1 MLTYL
6 IMIQRLMHILL
17 MITYKYNIQ
26 HCNIYQI
33 VGAAMSSFSPREK
46 ELKTYT
52 LKEYEPEFDRKLVGK
67 HIQRLRTIYSKC
79 NLEKVVTEFASIL
92 KWKSK
97 FKSTA
102 FLFLYIVVIDCFQP
116 WMLTFSF
123 LSFLLKNWMVSSKTI
138 KRSHNQVATTI
149 KSNEG
154 HDDDSP
160 LNVHVA
166 INEDISPESNH
177 YDIDLS
183 PEIKPEKTS
192 IRSKIHR
199 FHDVYESRYL
209 LQDIL
214 GKSAQLGE
222 RVNNIIRFRVP
233 FISSIVVALLIPMTL
248 VLYCFP
254 LRYIILI
261 VGVDEILKGL
271 IRPNTDGAL
280 TRLFYFISKV
290 PDNEELK
297 DYDIQTMAEMKSS
310 ISRTSSSA
318 VENTG
323 PGCFG
328 DKNKRKKTDTG
339 LTNEISL
346 NEQSAH
352 GLYGPGNEFYG
363 ESSKNK
369 ISKQGSGRFCHEE
382 YSHSSSSDQD
392 CHIGHFHQ
400 ITNRNDNKLGIAPD
414 DNVDTMVSLLSPEK
428 SKSVEEIR
436 RFFLRDESPTNPTI
450 KKPHLRLFKK

>member
-1 MLTYL
+1 
-6 IMIQRLMHILL
+6 
-17 MITYKYNIQ
+17 
-26 HCNIYQI
+26 
-33 VGAAMSSFSPREK
+33 MSSFKPREK

-79 NLEKVVTEFASIL
+79 NLEKVLTGFTSIL
-92 KWKSK
+92 KWENK

-123 LSFLLKNWMVSSKTI
+123 LSFLLKNWIVSSKAT

-149 KSNEG
+149 DSTDG
-154 HDDDSP
+154 RADDTTQ
-160 LNVHVA
+160 NAHVA
-166 INEDISPESNH
+166 KYEDISSELNH
-177 YDIDLS
+177 DPTDLS
-183 PEIKPEKTS
+183 PEIRPEKTS
-192 IRSKIHR
+192 LRSKIHR
-199 FHDVYESRYL
+199 IHDVYESRYL

-254 LRYIILI
+254 LRYIILV

-271 IRPNTDGAL
+271 LRPNTDGAL

-290 PDNEELK
+290 PDNEELR
-297 DYDIQTMAEMKSS
+297 DYEIQTMAELKP
-310 ISRTSSSA
+310 SSSGPSSSL
-318 VENTG
+318 VENRG
-323 PGCFG
+323 PVCFG
-328 DKNKRKKTDTG
+328 DKNKRKKIDT
-339 LTNEISL
+339 TSSSEMCL

-352 GLYGPGNEFYG
+352 GTYGLGNKVEG
-363 ESSKNK
+363 ESPKNK
-369 ISKQGSGRFCHEE
+369 TSKEGSGNFCNEE
-382 YSHSSSSDQD
+382 YSHSSSSDLD
-392 CHIGHFHQ
+392 CHIGAANFSET
-400 ITNRNDNKLGIAPD
+400 TNRNYNKLGIAPD
-414 DNVDTMVSLLSPEK
+414 DNDDTKDNLLSS
-428 SKSVEEIR
+428 SKSVEDIHR
-436 RFFLRDESPTNPTI
+436 LLLRDDSPTNPAI
-450 KKPHLRLFKK
+450 KPKGRHIFKKSKRNSVRDIVLKLNTVDRE